1 MDLVWRDNGIAH
13 HAEGSNGF
21 QYVIFTGWQNTL
33 VKRVPATRRNGKTVV
48 SPPGGRHRCGC
59 GPRARAAL
67 GGRGVVLTLAGGQQ
81 RRCRSRTVTRFPSG
95 SKATMYTWVSHMCSW

>member
-33 VKRVPATRRNGKTVV
+33 VKRVPATRRHSKTVV
-48 SPPGGRHRCGC
+48 QREEHVTGVAAGRE
-59 GPRARAAL
+59 
-67 GGRGVVLTLAGGQQ
+67 LAQ
-81 RRCRSRTVTRFPSG
+81 RWEDEESS
-95 SKATMYTWVSHMCSW
+95 

>member
-1 MDLVWRDNGIAH
+1 MNLVWRDNGIAH

-48 SPPGGRHRCGC
+48 HRQEDVTGVAAGRALAQRWEDEE
-59 GPRARAAL
+59 AA
-67 GGRGVVLTLAGGQQ
+67 
-81 RRCRSRTVTRFPSG
+81 
-95 SKATMYTWVSHMCSW
+95 